1 MYIRQL
7 FTLEGCL
14 QNKGI
19 EKSLKVD
26 GYIYIYNDQPDIH
39 FKNKMIRINFIC
51 NKYLLLKNS
60 VKIILSVIIF

>member
-1 MYIRQL
+1 MYIWQL

-14 QNKGI
+14 LNKGI
-19 EKSLKVD
+19 EKSLQVD
-26 GYIYIYNDQPDIH
+26 GYIYNDQPDIH